1 MGSEALWDAK
11 SEVGLAE
18 NESEGSEVLVLV
30 EEDCVGW
37 FWKSVRL
44 SGVREEGSG
53 SRVVININYLF
64 RKQSV

>member
-1 MGSEALWDAK
+1 MGSEAFWDAK

-18 NESEGSEVLVLV
+18 NESAGSEVLVLT
-30 EEDCVGW
+30 EEECVGW
-37 FWKSVRL
+37 LWRSVRL
-44 SGVREEGSG
+44 SGVRGGGSR